1 MSPWRD
7 CRCVIALSRLRSL
20 WLSSSRLSPCR
31 CPPCGM
37 SSAGCLL
44 RESSLSSREEFILSY
59 KDSSILPM
67 PSISL
72 AQLPPDR
79 QTDRQRKHTEPL
91 TTPITY
97 NTRLPHPLT
106 KTNHHHTQWLSAT
119 LPHTSARA
127 TSALSLRTLSRAT
140 PRMPRHAATRT
151 SLAVV
156 TIGPVEFRATPS
168 ISTTDRLMGQL
179 HDPAQPKVRDDPPS
193 SHSCSP
199 LPHTA
204 KSHAEMISHS
214 ASSRQLTIKS
224 SVPIASTRSTPAWLR
239 SSRSPSRPRPQ
250 RSRACCHGHL
260 HRARSSTS

>member
-1 MSPWRD
+1 MPPWKD

-20 WLSSSRLSPCR
+20 WLSSSRLSSCR

-44 RESSLSSREEFILSY
+44 RESSLSSRGEFILSY

-79 QTDRQRKHTEPL
+79 QTDRQTDRQRKHTKTL
-91 TTPITY
+91 TTPTTY
-97 NTRLPHPLT
+97 NARLPHPLT

-119 LPHTSARA
+119 LPHTSVRA

-140 PRMPRHAATRT
+140 PKMPRRAATRT
-151 SLAVV
+151 LLAVV
-156 TIGPVEFRATPS
+156 TIGPVESRATPS
-168 ISTTDRLMGQL
+168 TSTTDRPMGQL
-179 HDPAQPKVRDDPPS
+179 HDPAQPKVRDDPPP

-204 KSHAEMISHS
+204 NSHAEMISHS

-224 SVPIASTRSTPAWLR
+224 SEPIVSTLLDTCLA
-239 SSRSPSRPRPQ
+239 
-250 RSRACCHGHL
+250 AHV
-260 HRARSSTS
+260 